1 MSVFEARMVRLRVR
15 TPFQICL
22 YSYVVALKLSMPS
35 SVKHVTPR
43 GRRRRWPTF
52 TPNFRADVRSSIDR
66 IAMTF
71 ALFVPIVGFVPMAG
85 APRAVLT
92 IPTAPTVSTGLTA
105 CMVVRRDSEHER
117 VAEMP
122 AQLTEWGCDEE
133 MWTNLR
139 ASARKNLRRLATRGD
154 PKGNAREVISNL
166 RTALERDAGASS
178 TPAGGQ
184 TKGAQVAQVDPMAAV
199 PVVKAVAVESQAERM
214 ADGKAEGAVEEALK
228 ETAEEESDPSAGVEP
243 EAPSAQPEGEP
254 AGAPAPSGFSWGLTF

>member
-1 MSVFEARMVRLRVR
+1 MYGF
-15 TPFQICL
+15 
-22 YSYVVALKLSMPS
+22 
-35 SVKHVTPR
+35 
-43 GRRRRWPTF
+43 
-52 TPNFRADVRSSIDR
+52 IDR
-66 IAMTF
+66 IAMTMAF

-92 IPTAPTVSTGLTA
+92 APTAPTVSTGLTA
-105 CMVVRRDSEHER
+105 YMVVRRDSEHER

-184 TKGAQVAQVDPMAAV
+184 TKGAQVAQVNPVAAV
-199 PVVKAVAVESQAERM
+199 PVVKAVAVESQAERT
-214 ADGKAEGAVEEALK
+214 ADEKAEGAVEEALE
-228 ETAEEESDPSAGVEP
+228 ETAEEASDPSAGVEP